1 VLFVLRLIVFGAG
14 AVLMALEIVGSRV
27 VAPQFGSSIFV
38 WGSLISVFL
47 AGLSAGYYTGGRL
60 ADRWPSPRLL
70 ASLFLPP
77 AVWILALPL
86 AAPPLSEAVVTADL
100 GPEWGP
106 LAITTVLFLFP
117 SACLGLISPF
127 AIRLAARSVA
137 TVGNT
142 AGVLYAVSTV
152 GSIFGTL
159 GTAFFLIP
167 TFGTRAIVYGLGA
180 GLLGLAALS
189 GLGAFMVRGWSRR
202 AAEPS
207 GGERVPRRAAPL
219 TVIAVGLAAALGAA
233 APAGAEER
241 ILYEKDSAYHR
252 IVVYEDG
259 ESRILRFNQTRQ
271 SGMYLDDPYRL
282 RFLYTDY
289 ANLALVFK
297 PDLKSVCFI
306 GLGGG
311 SLPKKYRRDYPSL
324 RIDVAEIDPAV
335 VDVAKRFFGFREDR
349 AMKVGAVDGR
359 VFLTRQRDARYDV
372 VFVDA
377 YYSDAIPFHMTT
389 VEFLTLAR
397 GRLAP
402 DGIVAWNIIGSLEGP
417 RSRLFRSIYKTFR
430 AAFPEVHVFPVG
442 GEAAFE
448 GGALGNLIVMGTP
461 ATSRVTR
468 DAFVERARAL
478 EASGVIRAPVGRYA
492 GTMYT
497 GTIRTDD
504 VPVLTDDYAPVDSL
518 LHF

>member
-1 VLFVLRLIVFGAG
+1 MLCVLHLVVFGAG

-47 AGLSAGYYTGGRL
+47 AGLSAGYYAGGRL

-70 ASLFLPP
+70 ASLFVPP
-77 AVWILALPL
+77 AAWILALPL
-86 AAPPLSEAVVTADL
+86 AAPPLSEAVIAADL

-106 LAITTVLFLFP
+106 LAITTLLFLFP
-117 SACLGLISPF
+117 SVCLGLISPF
-127 AIRLAARSVA
+127 AIRLAASSIT

-142 AGVLYAVSTV
+142 AGVLYAVSTA
-152 GSIFGTL
+152 GSILGTL

-167 TFGTRAIVYGLGA
+167 AFGTRAIVYGLGA
-180 GLLGLAALS
+180 ALLGLAAFLR
-189 GLGAFMVRGWSRR
+189 LGVFVVPGWQRR
-202 AAEPS
+202 AEPS
-207 GGERVPRRAAPL
+207 AGERIARSAAPL
-219 TVIAVGLAAALGAA
+219 TVIAVGLAVTLGAA
-233 APAGAEER
+233 APAAAEER

-252 IVVYEDG
+252 IIVYEDG

-297 PDLKSVCFI
+297 PDLTSVCFI

-324 RIDVAEIDPAV
+324 RIDVAEIDPEV
-335 VDVAKRFFGFREDR
+335 VKVAKRFFGFREDP
-349 AMKVGAVDGR
+349 AMNVGVVDGR
-359 VFLTRQRDARYDV
+359 VFLTRRRDARYDF

-389 VEFLTLAR
+389 VEFLNLVK
-397 GRLAP
+397 GRLSP
-402 DGIVAWNIIGSLEGP
+402 DGVVAWNIIGSLEGP
-417 RSRLFRSIYKTFR
+417 HSRLFRSVFKTFR
-430 AAFPEVHVFPVG
+430 AAFPQVYVFPVG

-448 GGALGNLIVMGTP
+448 GGAHGNLIVMGTP
-461 ATSRVTR
+461 AMRRVSR
-468 DAFVERARAL
+468 DAFVERARVL
-478 EASGVIRAPVGRYA
+478 EASGAIRAPVKRYA
-492 GTMYT
+492 GALYT
-497 GTIRTDD
+497 RTIRTDD